1 MILFDNVLQVFAV
14 LIGVVMVTP
23 VWMLDDWPISKRFYS
38 SFPSFCLL
46 FVFSGGAMF
55 ASLTWMASSMLD
67 SLAQQVT
74 IMSSNNTA
82 AAKDNMTNCNIDNW
96 RRQHHLISKF
106 VDEINIC
113 YGPLLLVLITSAF
126 VQMIILCHNTM
137 MNVTS
142 NISIIHLLPNVLLGV
157 IQLTFFLSLIYVPH
171 RLRESVIFTITVLK
185 LNEIAIY

>member
-1 MILFDNVLQVFAV
+1 MMLFDNVLLQVFVV

-23 VWMLDDWPISKRFYS
+23 VWILDDWPIFKRFYS

-74 IMSSNNTA
+74 MSSNNTA
-82 AAKDNMTNCNIDNW
+82 VKDNMTNCNIDNW

-126 VQMIILCHNTM
+126 VQMIILCHNIM
-137 MNVTS
+137 MNVAS

-171 RLRESVIFTITVLK
+171 RLRESVIL
-185 LNEIAIY
+185 